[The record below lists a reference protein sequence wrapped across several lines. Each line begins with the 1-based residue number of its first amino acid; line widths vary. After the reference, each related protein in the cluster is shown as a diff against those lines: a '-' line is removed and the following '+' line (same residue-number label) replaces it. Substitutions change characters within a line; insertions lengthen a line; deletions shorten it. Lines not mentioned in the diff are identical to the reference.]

1 MFRKLSAVTLLLGLM
16 TLTPSFM
23 NAAPPAQKKPVQNV
37 SPKKHPNLARAQ
49 RQTENA
55 FNSIT
60 AAQQAN
66 EFDLAGHAAKA
77 KELLD
82 QANQELKKAA
92 EVSNINHAPGL

>member
-1 MFRKLSAVTLLLGLM
+1 MLKKISAIAVLGLM
-16 TLTPSFM
+16 TMMPGLM
-23 NAAPPAQKKPVQNV
+23 NAAPPVQKKPVRNISCQ
-37 SPKKHPNLARAQ
+37 KHPNLCRAQ
-49 RQTENA
+49 KQTDNA

-82 QANQELKKAA
+82 QANKELKQAA
-92 EVSNINHAPGL
+92 EVSNINHQ